1 MEKHLT
7 KLICATAAAFV
18 FANGYTQAPMP
29 KIQQYGSTQFI
40 SGGIGID
47 ECKALQTDACNWPLQ
62 LMFSEVQK
70 GATVGA
76 WVADVDIKITDKN
89 GNSVLSTISEGP
101 IVLVKLPAGSY
112 TLTANYL
119 GKLATRTF
127 TIQEGRSQTVSVY
140 WVAK

>member
-40 SGGIGID
+40 SGGIGVD

-70 GATVGA
+70 GTTVGA
-76 WVADVDIKITDKN
+76 WVADVDIKITDKD

-112 TLTANYL
+112 TLNANYL

-127 TIQEGRSQTVSVY
+127 TIQDGRSQTVSVS